1 MRGNGGFGGGNFFY
15 SPPPSLSSSLPR
27 PKRRRRSRRRQR
39 ASLIKDTWWRPGRPM
54 LCRPYIRHR
63 RSQRSA
69 PRGSHLWGQTQ
80 SAESPLPIPLSSSHR
95 VLGGRGGGRSPGQTS
110 AASGRWWWLFRPVSH
125 NARLD
130 VLVCHLLVVIG
141 AAAR

>member
-1 MRGNGGFGGGNFFY
+1 MLFFFFL
-15 SPPPSLSSSLPR
+15 SPPRLSSSLPR
-27 PKRRRRSRRRQR
+27 PKRRRSRRRQR

-54 LCRPYIRHR
+54 LSRGA
-63 RSQRSA
+63 RSTPEPPAVGPAALSG
-69 PRGSHLWGQTQ
+69 PLPGGPHLWGQTQ
-80 SAESPLPIPLSSSHR
+80 SAEPPPPPLSSSHR
-95 VLGGRGGGRSPGQTS
+95 VLGERGGRSPGQTS